1 MPLEGAYYT
10 NIRKCEETHRVT
22 LPKPY
27 REQRKSLAKHLDTG
41 DMLAMILWSSR
52 KSAER
57 YDAERL
63 RVRSI
68 LVREGLL

>member
-1 MPLEGAYYT
+1 MLLKGAYYT
-10 NIRKCEETHRVT
+10 NIRKCEETYRVA
-22 LPKPY
+22 LLKPY

-41 DMLAMILWSSR
+41 DMLAMILCSR